1 MSRAI
6 YREDEVTDQ
15 ATEAAFAATAAQ
27 MAKDYVDG
35 TLENVSRL
43 VRTQIVP
50 HLADFRE
57 YMSATYRKCNSIKL
71 IVDRDQVH
79 RLDSIYVRATYTNAG
94 KAYDDDDLAD
104 IVRQSG
110 RVVVQ
115 GFGGIGKTVL
125 LKYIWLSVFNSPEG
139 KIPLFIELR
148 RLNELKAVDL
158 VSFIRASLAPSGQ
171 PMSEDQF
178 KTLLKA
184 GRFIFLF
191 DALDE
196 LNDELKPE
204 IEKQILGLSYA
215 YGDCGFLV
223 SSRHDARFQSWEQF
237 VVFQSKAFE
246 RSQIEEVIRKVPFDP
261 RTRNKFLSEIIQKK
275 YDRYETFL
283 STPLLAIMML
293 ITFDQFADIPDK
305 IHIFYRYA
313 FQTLYTLHDAG
324 KESFR
329 RRRKSGLSEDDFTKI
344 FSIFCLATYMRRA
357 IAFERPRLVGE
368 IEVAARRAGVE
379 VDAAKYVE
387 EVLESVN
394 LMYEEGLMISFTH
407 RSFQEYF
414 AAFALTNHFSND
426 FGRLA
431 GRIPNARSD
440 AVFSL
445 TYEMNKELV
454 EDAYLMPTYE
464 IFRSIFPD
472 FFNSNCPQSKLI
484 EHLGLNFLVFMGRR
498 SNKNSL
504 MSEHYS
510 LGQFADFIK
519 RAAAFLPDLRGMSAG
534 EAQLTVES
542 EPSFRKL
549 CMKISELAGYDEDK
563 VAPFVTMELV
573 TGRVTVESSRD
584 KTWKKDLGD
593 ELLDL
598 WIADKAAHKLL
609 VETIAAYRLLVS
621 KVDTAMT
628 AVKAR
633 SSQRGETLD
642 ELLD

>member
-1 MSRAI
+1 M
-6 YREDEVTDQ
+6 TDQ

-27 MAKDYVDG
+27 MAKEYVDS
-35 TLENVSRL
+35 TLSQVSRM
-43 VRTQIVP
+43 VKNQILP
-50 HLADFRE
+50 HLVDFRE
-57 YMSATYRKCNSIKL
+57 YMSVTYRKCNSIKL

-79 RLDSIYVRATYTNAG
+79 RLDAIYVKGKYTNG
-94 KAYDDDDLAD
+94 GQAYDDDDLAD
-104 IVRQSG
+104 MVRQSG

-125 LKYIWLSVFNSPEG
+125 LKYIWLCIFKSSEG

-158 VSFIRASLAPSGQ
+158 LSFIRASLAPSGQ
-171 PMSEDQF
+171 PMSEEQF
-178 KTLLKA
+178 STLLRA

-196 LNDELKPE
+196 LNDELKTE
-204 IEKQILGLSYA
+204 IEKQILGLSYT

-237 VVFQSKAFE
+237 VVFQSKAFD
-246 RSQIEEVIRKVPFDP
+246 RAQIEDVIKKVPFDIK
-261 RTRNKFLSEIIQKK
+261 TRNKFLAEIIQKK
-275 YDRYETFL
+275 FERYETFL

-357 IAFERPRLVGE
+357 ISFDRQRLIEE
-368 IEVAARRAGVE
+368 ILVASRRAGVT
-379 VDAAKYVE
+379 VNAAKYVE

-394 LMYEEGLMISFTH
+394 LMYEEGIMISFTH

-414 AAFALTNHFSND
+414 AAFALTNHFAND

-440 AVFSL
+440 SVFSL
-445 TYEMNKELV
+445 AYEMNKELV
-454 EDAYLMPTYE
+454 EDAYLVPTYE
-464 IFRSIFPD
+464 QFRSTFPD
-472 FFNSNCPQSKLI
+472 FFNKDCPELTLVG
-484 EHLGLNFLVFMGRR
+484 HLGLNYLVFMGHR

-504 MSEHYS
+504 MSERYS
-510 LGQFADFIK
+510 VAPFADFIK
-519 RAAAFLPDLRGMSAG
+519 RAAAFLPDLRGINVG
-534 EAQLTVES
+534 ETQLTTDF
-542 EPSFRKL
+542 EPGFRRL
-549 CMKISELAGYDEDK
+549 CIKISELAGYDQK
-563 VAPFVTMELV
+563 VVAPFVTMALDS
-573 TGRVTVESSRD
+573 GRVTVEGNGDTRWQAELGSS
-584 KTWKKDLGD
+584 
-593 ELLDL
+593 LLSMWL
-598 WIADKAAHKLL
+598 EDKAAKKMIT
-609 VETIAAYRLLVS
+609 EAIGSYRLLSS
-621 KVDTAMT
+621 KVDAAMN
-628 AVKAR
+628 AVKMR